1 MINAEQ
7 PKAES
12 IVNQGSYLEN
22 IFHALP
28 YLLLLIDEQGN
39 CIDTP
44 QANLSCF
51 SDNPDFYIG
60 KNLSKIFCQEL
71 MVKFKETKST
81 INEKTNYAT
90 IEFSKNINNQEI
102 WLSSTL
108 TIVEPDQYL
117 MIIQDI
123 TLWKQKCLELQKAKN
138 LAEATNQ
145 SKTNFIASVS
155 HELRTPLN
163 AIQGYTQI
171 LELDNSLTEKQRNFL
186 KTIKNSGD
194 HLLNLINEI
203 LDISRIEAQRE
214 KLQLKEFNLYALI
227 HEVLST
233 VQIKAKSKG
242 LMLKFIETTPLSN
255 MVKGDQK
262 KIKQILYN
270 LLINSVKFT
279 EHGDIVLRVSSTEI
293 ISSENREFP
302 NNHKCFIRLE
312 VEDSG
317 VGIPEDKI
325 EKIFEPFTHEDI
337 KGQSVEGIGL
347 GLPITKK
354 LLDLMDG
361 NISVKSE
368 LGKGSIFTVE
378 FELELVKEKSQHS
391 LKKKFQHQSIQ
402 GNSKKILI
410 ADDNE
415 DNLLMLSSFLESFGF
430 KIFIAKNGQQTVDLA
445 KQEMPQLILLDFL
458 MPDMDGLQVLV
469 NLKDSPQLNS
479 TKVIGI
485 TAAVTDKPNVGEFA
499 SKCDSFISKPID
511 LNHLLEEIK
520 KVITILENK
529 NYHHHQQEITP
540 SHQVIKYTIPPLP
553 EIIHIKELVDQGDYI
568 ELEKVINQL
577 SKQSNYQKFGDKV
590 NDLIKSYDEYGI
602 LNYLESLADRNE

>member
-7 PKAES
+7 PKTES
-12 IVNQGSYLEN
+12 IVNQGAHLEN
-22 IFHALP
+22 ILHALP

-44 QANLSCF
+44 QANLTSL
-51 SDNPDFYIG
+51 SNDPDFYTG
-60 KNLSKIFCQEL
+60 KNLSKIFGHEL
-71 MVKFKETKST
+71 MVKFKETRSK
-81 INEKTNYAT
+81 INKKTDYINL
-90 IEFSKNINNQEI
+90 EFSKNINNQEI
-102 WLSSTL
+102 WFSAIL
-108 TIVEPDQYL
+108 TPVVPDHYL

-123 TLWKQKCLELQKAKN
+123 TFWKQKCLELQKAKN

-214 KLQLKEFNLYALI
+214 KLHLQEFNLYALI

-242 LMLKFIETTPLSN
+242 LILKFIETTPLSN

-279 EHGDIVLRVSSTEI
+279 EHGDITLRVSSTEI
-293 ISSENREFP
+293 ISSENREFQTKD
-302 NNHKCFIRLE
+302 KCFIRLE
-312 VEDSG
+312 VEDTG
-317 VGIPEDKI
+317 FGIPEDKI

-337 KGQSVEGIGL
+337 KGQSIEGIGL

-354 LLDLMDG
+354 LLDLMNG

-378 FELELVKEKSQHS
+378 FELELVKEKSKHS
-391 LKKKFQHQSIQ
+391 LKKNFQRQSIQ

-415 DNLLMLSSFLESFGF
+415 DNLLMLSSFLESFDF
-430 KIFIAKNGQQTVDLA
+430 KIFIAKNGQQTVALA

-469 NLKDSPQLNS
+469 NLKHNTQLNS
-479 TKVIGI
+479 AKVIGI

-499 SKCDSFISKPID
+499 NKCDSFISKPID
-511 LNHLLEEIK
+511 LNHLLAEIK
-520 KVITILENK
+520 KVLSILENK
-529 NYHHHQQEITP
+529 NHYQAEKKINSHHP
-540 SHQVIKYTIPPLP
+540 DTIPPMSQ
-553 EIIHIKELVDQGDYI
+553 ISHIKELVDHGDYI
-568 ELEKVINQL
+568 ELEKLIEQL
-577 SKQSNYQKFGDKV
+577 SKQANYQKFSDKI
-590 NDLIKSYDEYGI
+590 NDLIKSYDEPGI
-602 LNYLESLADRNE
+602 SNYLESLTEKNE